1 VLVQENIDTLTRA
14 SSHFAVTAMEQP
26 KGLVQG
32 TLQEFVDASEVA
44 CGAFL

>member
-1 VLVQENIDTLTRA
+1 VLIQEYIDALPRA

-44 CGAFL
+44 CGALL